1 MPRLVCF
8 SRVRVLFV
16 VQFVSDANPVQ
27 FSQMFQLVSLT
38 PGQYH
43 PNNDSRRIMHD

>member
-1 MPRLVCF
+1 M
-8 SRVRVLFV
+8 RVLFV
-16 VQFVSDANPVQ
+16 VQIVSDANPVQ

-43 PNNDSRRIMHD
+43 LNSDSRRPIHD